1 MRHGA
6 RRQPYICDA
15 WRPPLSVGR
24 PCRTT
29 TERQGVVDGALG
41 PANDARD
48 GSAAQTPAGV
58 AARDGQE
65 GLGTT
70 PSGDDCGLAAGLIEA
85 ELAAGERIFGVLD
98 ANNRRVR
105 RNSPMMSSGTSSCRT
120 HRGGTMRRPGCC
132 CSLGSRAAQLYWLA
146 KCHTQLASAIWRKRQ
161 STQPHAHP
169 QHTATLPHRT
179 SPISQ
184 TPQYPIISLVDMR
197 QPYTLTTPYYF
208 FHSKLQTSNF
218 TGTLSRRMHAA
229 KDR

>member
-1 MRHGA
+1 M
-6 RRQPYICDA
+6 
-15 WRPPLSVGR
+15 
-24 PCRTT
+24 
-29 TERQGVVDGALG
+29 
-41 PANDARD
+41 
-48 GSAAQTPAGV
+48 
-58 AARDGQE
+58 
-65 GLGTT
+65 
-70 PSGDDCGLAAGLIEA
+70 IEA

-132 CSLGSRAAQLYWLA
+132 CSLGSRAAQVYWLA
-146 KCHTQLASAIWRKRQ
+146 KCHTHLASAIWRKRQ
-161 STQPHAHP
+161 STQPHAHR

-208 FHSKLQTSNF
+208 FHSKLQTSNLQEVA
-218 TGTLSRRMHAA
+218 TAGRRLRRKGRRRSRRLVARVAMACTTNGTYDVALQRTTAA
-229 KDR
+229 HRGRLGQRSCLQEWPSVGQP